1 MMKFRSAWLALAIAL
16 VGAFVLAPVSGVA
29 ARGNNLLK
37 NVPVTGTLA
46 DGGTFRGKLTITGMG
61 YNEAGSNQG
70 LTVSGV
76 VQGVATTAD
85 GTQRHVKQAFTDVRA
100 TLNERGSAGGM
111 STQQA
116 VCDILF
122 LNLGPL
128 HLDLLGLTVDLSE
141 ITLDINAVPGAGNLL
156 GNLLCAIAGLLDPGG
171 LLDGLLGQ
179 IGQLLE
185 QLLGLLDQVN
195 QLL

>member
-1 MMKFRSAWLALAIAL
+1 M
-16 VGAFVLAPVSGVA
+16 A
-29 ARGNNLLK
+29 ARGKNLLK
-37 NVPVTGTLA
+37 NVPVTGTLE

-61 YNEAGSNQG
+61 YNKAGPNQG

-128 HLDLLGLTVDLSE
+128 HLDLLGLTVICPRSLWTSTRCPE
-141 ITLDINAVPGAGNLL
+141 RATCWATC
-156 GNLLCAIAGLLDPGG
+156 CARLRGCSIRAAC
-171 LLDGLLGQ
+171 
-179 IGQLLE
+179 
-185 QLLGLLDQVN
+185 
-195 QLL
+195 